1 MKGTSISSFSPEGN
15 KNKNCCFFIFMSE
28 RILRKNVKIMKL
40 PSQIFLGMYVEL
52 STCPTNIK
60 VTAVTTNGIDDHL
73 LPSDLGDDPGAL
85 QFFISTRALHD

>member
-1 MKGTSISSFSPEGN
+1 
-15 KNKNCCFFIFMSE
+15 
-28 RILRKNVKIMKL
+28 MKL
-40 PSQIFLGMYVEL
+40 PSQIFLGMYVVVCCEL

-60 VTAVTTNGIDDHL
+60 VTAVTTNGIDDNL